1 MGRSNYSALVVR
13 HNIRRQTSSYAR
25 LPHGHAIRH
34 HDDAEPKLRST
45 AFAGLGMRAPLHRY
59 QSRSQYSLTSR
70 ARCFPGDSIFSSVGQ
85 CWVYS
90 RDGSAGCLLAW
101 CFSCHSIHAR
111 RRNSSAGE
119 RRLRCSIT
127 MESYKS
133 MALLR
138 RQTIPSQVA
147 NGCLLTKLAWIVWR
161 SVGDGDEDRKIQ
173 KSHFR
178 RCWESGAS

>member
-13 HNIRRQTSSYAR
+13 HNLRWQTSSNAR
-25 LPHGHAIRH
+25 LPHRHAIRH

-45 AFAGLGMRAPLHRY
+45 AFAGLGLRSPLHRY
-59 QSRSQYSLTSR
+59 QSRSQYSLASR

-101 CFSCHSIHAR
+101 RFSRNSIHAR
-111 RRNSSAGE
+111 CRNSPAGK
-119 RRLRCSIT
+119 RRLWCSIT
-127 MESYKS
+127 MESHKS

-138 RQTIPSQVA
+138 RQTIPSQVT
-147 NGCLLTKLAWIVWR
+147 NGCLLTKLAWTVWR
-161 SVGDGDEDRKIQ
+161 SVGDGDEDRTIP
-173 KSHFR
+173 KSHFG
-178 RCWESGAS
+178 RCWEPGAS